1 VQRAVAGTRVGKL
14 ISSSDR
20 LYNKVYEMLD
30 GDEVYNLYCSP
41 YIGSKVEM
49 QELCESYRQIVNKYK
64 FLLENLKRK
73 YY

>member
-1 VQRAVAGTRVGKL
+1 M
-14 ISSSDR
+14 
-20 LYNKVYEMLD
+20 YEKLD

-49 QELCESYRQIVNKYK
+49 QELCESYRQIVNKLK
-64 FLLENLKRK
+64 FLLENLKRI